1 MRVTER
7 TAVASFSAGCAPAGD
22 EQKVTQWLLLHLS
35 TTGLQMFEI
44 CSVRLRFFTRLRA
57 VGVEC
62 SEALRRLCH
71 TCVIF
76 SFPPRSFCRGPK
88 SIKLE
93 KGDGKIWTDE
103 QPFFTCV
110 RCAHRTD
117 ALCVRHV

>member
-44 CSVRLRFFTRLRA
+44 CS
-57 VGVEC
+57 
-62 SEALRRLCH
+62 EALRRLCH
-71 TCVIF
+71 TCMIF
-76 SFPPRSFCRGPK
+76 SFPPRSFYRGQK

-110 RCAHRTD
+110 RHRFSEFTVFSFHS
-117 ALCVRHV
+117 VRFGYTSGFPE